1 MQKNLTTNHQQKVP
15 PYYKVILN
23 KFINHPITEYAIIIL
38 ILLSVAIII
47 ADIAQLFSEKILAIL
62 NPLGEAITIIFIIEL
77 SIRFWVAKNRRQF
90 WIDYFLDILSVIPL
104 LRIFRILR
112 VLRILRLGIILRRR
126 ILTFS
131 TILYR
136 GFSEQFLVLIMIII
150 IVLTGA
156 MGMSHYE
163 RQVNPGITSFQEA
176 LWWSLMS
183 LIAGEPIGTAP
194 VTTVGKF
201 FTLIVMIGGMSIFA
215 IFTGIISAVMVQ
227 RLKSTIQENGM
238 NLNVLEQHI
247 IICGWNRAGR
257 IIVEE
262 LQVDK
267 RFKRRDIVIVAEFE
281 NESHLHLNYDNI
293 LREKIYFLSADYTN
307 VNILQM
313 VGVQKASVAILLAD
327 KSRPRT
333 DQDRDAR
340 TILAAL
346 TIEKMNPAI
355 YTCVEL
361 LNRDNDSHLKMIGV
375 EEIVVGDEYSG
386 NVIAASSKNLGII
399 PILDELLTSRYGN
412 TFFKMRIPFLWVG
425 KKVSDI
431 IPILKNDYEAM
442 LLALEC
448 SSTQKS
454 MVNPPAGTIL
464 GKDDQLVIIAEKCP
478 EIL

>member
-1 MQKNLTTNHQQKVP
+1 MQKTLLKKLP
-15 PYYKVILN
+15 AGKRPSYKVILN
-23 KFINHPITEYAIIIL
+23 RFINHPVTEYTIIFL
-38 ILLSVAIII
+38 ILLSVLIII
-47 ADIAQLFSEKILAIL
+47 ADIAQIFHGKILAVL
-62 NPLGEAITIIFIIEL
+62 NPLGEGITILFIIEL
-77 SIRFWVAKNRRQF
+77 SIRFWIAKNRRQF
-90 WIDYFLDILSVIPL
+90 LMDYFLDILSVIPM

-126 ILTFS
+126 ISTFS

-136 GFSEQFLVLIMIII
+136 GFSEPFFILIMIII
-150 IVLTGA
+150 IVLAGA

-163 RQVNPGITSFQEA
+163 SPVNPDMKNFQEA
-176 LWWSLMS
+176 LWWSVLS
-183 LIAGEPIGTAP
+183 LIAGEPIGTSPITA
-194 VTTVGKF
+194 VGKF
-201 FTLIVMIGGMSIFA
+201 FTLIVMIGGMSFFA

-227 RLKSTIQENGM
+227 RLKSSIQENDM

-247 IICGWNRAGR
+247 VICGWNRAGR

-267 RFKRRDIVIVAEFE
+267 RFKRRDIVIVAEIE
-281 NESHLHLNYDNI
+281 NESLLHLNYENI

-313 VGVQKASVAILLAD
+313 VGVQKASIAILLAD
-327 KSRPRT
+327 KSRPRS

-346 TIEKMNPAI
+346 TIEKINPAI

-412 TFFKMRIPFLWVG
+412 TFFKMRVPFLWVG

-431 IPILKNDYEAM
+431 VPILKNDYEAM
-442 LLALEC
+442 LLALE
-448 SSTQKS
+448 SSSAQKS
-454 MVNPPAGTIL
+454 LVNPPSHTIL
-464 GKDDQLVIIAEKCP
+464 DKDDQLVIIAEKRP

>member
-1 MQKNLTTNHQQKVP
+1 MKKNLTTNNLIRLQPH
-15 PYYKVILN
+15 YKVIFS
-23 KFINHPITEYAIIIL
+23 KFINHPVAEYGIIIL
-38 ILLSVAIII
+38 ILLSAAIII
-47 ADIAQLFSEKILAIL
+47 IDIAQLFPGKILVFL
-62 NPLGEAITIIFIIEL
+62 NPVGEVITIIFIVEL
-77 SIRFWVAKNRRQF
+77 CIRFWVARNRRQF
-90 WIDYFLDILSVIPL
+90 LVDYFLDILSVIPI

-112 VLRILRLGIILRRR
+112 VLRILRLGIMLRRR
-126 ILTFS
+126 ISTFS
-131 TILYR
+131 TILFR
-136 GFSEQFLVLIMIII
+136 GFDEQFLILIII
-150 IVLTGA
+150 IMIVLTGA

-163 RQVNPGITSFQEA
+163 SHINPGIKNFQEA

-183 LIAGEPIGTAP
+183 LVAGEPIGTAP
-194 VTTVGKF
+194 ITTVGKF

-267 RFKRRDIVIVAEFE
+267 RYKRRDIVIVAEME
-281 NESHLHLNYDNI
+281 NESLLHLNYENI
-293 LREKIYFLSADYTN
+293 LREKIYFLSADYTQ

-327 KSRPRT
+327 KSRPRS

-346 TIEKMNPAI
+346 TIEKMNPGI

-412 TFFKMRIPFLWVG
+412 TFFKMRVPFLWVG
-425 KKVSDI
+425 KKVSEI

-442 LLALEC
+442 LLALE
-448 SSTQKS
+448 SGSTHKS
-454 MVNPPAGTIL
+454 LVNPPSGTVL
-464 GKDDQLVIIAEKCP
+464 DKDDQLVIIAEKCP
-478 EIL
+478 DLL